1 MSIKEKHIKDDN
13 EYVREKKELILS
25 EKQEGLIELPFKR
38 FIGLL
43 HMEDWRKGAFC
54 MEDPVSI
61 EVEKKYDREWSV
73 VECGGFQNYVSG
85 NNWEC
90 DWNRP
95 ISSSDESQ

>member
-61 EVEKKYDREWSV
+61 EVRKGTTGNGQLLNV
-73 VECGGFQNYVSG
+73 VDFKTT
-85 NNWEC
+85 
-90 DWNRP
+90 
-95 ISSSDESQ
+95 